1 MRVLVVFHD
10 YGAGKLARVLR
21 RGFRHVFVAL
31 ELETHWLVVD
41 GRTGVIDFALVAP
54 KGTDL
59 AAFYRAE
66 GYTVVETAP
75 RDVAPRSPLAVANCV
90 GLAKAVLAVRC
101 WWAVT
106 PFALYRHLRSA
117 P

>member
-1 MRVLVVFHD
+1 MGALVVFHD
-10 YGAGKLARVLR
+10 HGTGKLARLLK

-41 GRTGVIDFALVAP
+41 GRAGVVDFALVAP
-54 KGTDL
+54 AGHDL
-59 AAFYRAE
+59 AAFYRGE

-75 RDVAPRSPLAVANCV
+75 GIVAPRAPLAVAHCV
-90 GLAKAVLAVRC
+90 GLAKAMLAVRC

-106 PFALYRHLRSA
+106 PFALYCHLRSA